1 MHLIQNFQNIF
12 IFILFFNLI
21 FKYATYQNQWFQNIE
36 EQYRKGN
43 VQLYF
48 HRGNKTMVGYTN
60 TAKDK
65 QMYIN

>member
-1 MHLIQNFQNIF
+1 MFLFLF
-12 IFILFFNLI
+12 YFLILFLKF

-48 HRGNKTMVGYTN
+48 YRGNKTMVSYTN